1 MTVPFVDSR
10 TTAQPCWP
18 MMLRLA
24 PFVIALLL
32 ACPARAADRWLTSS
46 DGVRLHYTDTGP
58 ATARET
64 LVLVPGWTM
73 PGWIFDRQISD
84 LSRDYR
90 VIAFDPRGQGQSD
103 IAFDGYEPG
112 RRGEDIADLLR
123 VVGPERPVVVGW
135 SLGVLDTLAYVH
147 GHGGERIAGLVLID
161 NSVGEDPPPVASPA
175 GPKPRRH
182 APPVSR
188 EILVR
193 RFVRGMFDRTPDAGY
208 LERLSEAA
216 LRTPAFAAAQLLAYP
231 MPRTYWRDAL
241 FSAGVPVL
249 YVVRPRLAGQ
259 AGNLAAHDPQAESV
273 VMQGVGHALFVDDA
287 PRFDALLRDFLRRR
301 VWP

>member
-1 MTVPFVDSR
+1 
-10 TTAQPCWP
+10 
-18 MMLRLA
+18 MMLRLV
-24 PFVIALLL
+24 PFVIALLAAL
-32 ACPARAADRWLTSS
+32 PARAADRWLTSS
-46 DGVRLHYTDTGP
+46 DGIRLHYTDTGP
-58 ATARET
+58 ALSRRT

-73 PGWIFDRQISD
+73 PGWIFDRQIAD

-123 VVGPERPVVVGW
+123 VVGPDRPVVVGW

-147 GHGGERIAGLVLID
+147 AHGGERIAGLVLID

-175 GPKPRRH
+175 GPRPRRRE
-182 APPVSR
+182 PPVSR
-188 EILVR
+188 EVSVR
-193 RFVRGMFDRTPDAGY
+193 RFVRGMFDRMPGAGY

-216 LRTPAFAAAQLLAYP
+216 LRTPPSAAAQLLAYP
-231 MPRTYWRDAL
+231 VPRTYWRDAL
-241 FSAGVPVL
+241 YAAGVPVL
-249 YVVRPRLAGQ
+249 YVVRPRLAAQ
-259 AGNLAAHDPQAESV
+259 AGNLAAHDPEAESV

-287 PRFDALLRDFLRRR
+287 PRFDALVRDFLRRR
-301 VWP
+301 IWP